1 MKYELAKLGF
11 NTIQSLVGR
20 SDLLSIHKDF
30 KSYVK
35 KRGLDFSVIFNP
47 DSKKGLPIPFTNKVR
62 FQGRLQDQS
71 LDEEIITEV
80 RNAIMA
86 HGHAVVS
93 KLVNNTQRSIGTRL
107 SGEIAFLYGKG
118 NFQGSI
124 QVQMSGTAGQS
135 FGAYLSEG
143 VELRLMGTANDY
155 VGKGQSGGL
164 ITIRMPRLIRR
175 KKKEHTM
182 IGNVALY
189 GATGGTLFVAGRGGE
204 RFAVRNSGAS
214 AVIEGIG
221 NHGCEYMTRGTVVVL
236 GEIGHNFGAGMTGG
250 SAFIYTKKLSIKS
263 RLNTEFVKESNLTSS
278 DENLLK
284 RLLNTHIFHTGS
296 TIASQIISNWKKEK
310 YHFKCIV
317 SLAQDIVDF
326 KNIYDLHV
334 ADRLGV
340 VLNE

>member
-1 MKYELAKLGF
+1 
-11 NTIQSLVGR
+11 
-20 SDLLSIHKDF
+20 
-30 KSYVK
+30 
-35 KRGLDFSVIFNP
+35 
-47 DSKKGLPIPFTNKVR
+47 
-62 FQGRLQDQS
+62 
-71 LDEEIITEV
+71 
-80 RNAIMA
+80 
-86 HGHAVVS
+86 
-93 KLVNNTQRSIGTRL
+93 
-107 SGEIAFLYGKG
+107 
-118 NFQGSI
+118 
-124 QVQMSGTAGQS
+124 
-135 FGAYLSEG
+135 
-143 VELRLMGTANDY
+143 
-155 VGKGQSGGL
+155 
-164 ITIRMPRLIRR
+164 
-175 KKKEHTM
+175 
-182 IGNVALY
+182 
-189 GATGGTLFVAGRGGE
+189 
-204 RFAVRNSGAS
+204 
-214 AVIEGIG
+214 
-221 NHGCEYMTRGTVVVL
+221 MTRGTVVVL